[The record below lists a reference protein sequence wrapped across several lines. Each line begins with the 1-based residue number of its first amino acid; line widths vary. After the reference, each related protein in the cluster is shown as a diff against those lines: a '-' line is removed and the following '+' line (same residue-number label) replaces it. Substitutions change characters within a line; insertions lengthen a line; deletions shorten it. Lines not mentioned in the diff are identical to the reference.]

1 MAKITITIDGD
12 KVTINQSVAPTK
24 VEQKNKKFFI
34 IMREE
39 KYDRTSWV
47 EFVSDDYSK
56 IVKLT
61 EISIMDRYSNGS
73 YIIKDRIIDSYIV
86 SELISKEDK
95 EEVTEE
101 IVVEKKQISLSEID
115 DKLSNIDSIIK
126 DINE

>member
-1 MAKITITIDGD
+1 
-12 KVTINQSVAPTK
+12 
-24 VEQKNKKFFI
+24 
-34 IMREE
+34 
-39 KYDRTSWV
+39 
-47 EFVSDDYSK
+47 
-56 IVKLT
+56 
-61 EISIMDRYSNGS
+61 MDRYSNGS
-73 YIIKDRIIDSYIV
+73 YIIKDHIIDSYIV

>member
-1 MAKITITIDGD
+1 MNIIIALL
-12 KVTINQSVAPTK
+12 
-24 VEQKNKKFFI
+24 FI
-34 IMREE
+34 I
-39 KYDRTSWV
+39 
-47 EFVSDDYSK
+47 
-56 IVKLT
+56 
-61 EISIMDRYSNGS
+61 
-73 YIIKDRIIDSYIV
+73 DRIIDSYIV

>member
-1 MAKITITIDGD
+1 
-12 KVTINQSVAPTK
+12 
-24 VEQKNKKFFI
+24 
-34 IMREE
+34 
-39 KYDRTSWV
+39 
-47 EFVSDDYSK
+47 
-56 IVKLT
+56 
-61 EISIMDRYSNGS
+61 MDRYSNGS

>member
-1 MAKITITIDGD
+1 MI
-12 KVTINQSVAPTK
+12 
-24 VEQKNKKFFI
+24 
-34 IMREE
+34 
-39 KYDRTSWV
+39 
-47 EFVSDDYSK
+47 YSK

-73 YIIKDRIIDSYIV
+73 YIIKDHIIDSYIV

>member
-1 MAKITITIDGD
+1 MRLTELEKTSRAKRGILLMKTIKSNPSKII
-12 KVTINQSVAPTK
+12 KAYIINS
-24 VEQKNKKFFI
+24 KNQI
-34 IMREE
+34 GI
-39 KYDRTSWV
+39 
-47 EFVSDDYSK
+47 VSDDYSK

-73 YIIKDRIIDSYIV
+73 YIIKDHIIDSYIV